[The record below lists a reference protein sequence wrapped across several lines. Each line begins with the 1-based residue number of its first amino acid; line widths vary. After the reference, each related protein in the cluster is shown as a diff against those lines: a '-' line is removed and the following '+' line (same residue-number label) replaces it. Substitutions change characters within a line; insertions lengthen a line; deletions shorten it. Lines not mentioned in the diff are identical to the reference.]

1 MEAGIVRGG
10 RTLLA
15 LLTAAA
21 LVASMLFLLAGTAE
35 AGHIDPTGTLE
46 SNCVEF
52 QAQNPQE
59 TGTKSPSAF
68 PNVDITVVSWDD
80 SDDPHSFQFT
90 ISGLE
95 SNQYVEIS
103 VKSGTDVVEDGPY
116 GNGSHSYESQDVQ
129 AISHIRLCVF
139 ESEEE
144 TTTSTEAETT
154 TSTIEDTT
162 TTTVA
167 ETTTTVAETTTTVEI
182 LETTLTS
189 APTTSS
195 TVEDEVLGK
204 EVLPFTGLESGE
216 LAIVASALA
225 LLGSLVLL
233 SARRTED

>member
-35 AGHIDPTGTLE
+35 ANHEPPDDIFEQEAGSNDAPYWVDYLEDVRGITDATCEKID
-46 SNCVEF
+46 
-52 QAQNPQE
+52 QAADEAFVMP
-59 TGTKSPSAF
+59 SPPSGQVWVLLDVKQATT
-68 PNVDITVVSWDD
+68 NYVYY
-80 SDDPHSFQFT
+80 DPVA
-90 ISGLE
+90 G
-95 SNQYVEIS
+95 
-103 VKSGTDVVEDGPY
+103 
-116 GNGSHSYESQDVQ
+116 HSYPSLGQQ
-129 AISHIRLCVF
+129 APGYSHLIVCYAPEPTTTTTSTTVP
-139 ESEEE
+139 EE
-144 TTTSTEAETT
+144 TTTVPE
-154 TSTIEDTT
+154 
-162 TTTVA
+162 
-167 ETTTTVAETTTTVEI
+167 ETTTTVGETTTTVEI

-204 EVLPFTGLESGE
+204 EVLPFTGLETGE

-233 SARRTED
+233 SARRAED

>member
-1 MEAGIVRGG
+1 
-10 RTLLA
+10 
-15 LLTAAA
+15 
-21 LVASMLFLLAGTAE
+21 MLFLLAGTAE
-35 AGHIDPTGTLE
+35 AGHIPATGPLAD
-46 SNCVEF
+46 NCVEF
-52 QAQNPQE
+52 QAGD
-59 TGTKSPSAF
+59 TGSESPNDY
-68 PNVDITVVSWDD
+68 PGVTITLDSWDD
-80 SDDPHSFQFT
+80 SQDPHTVDFT
-90 ISGLE
+90 ISGLSGTE
-95 SNQYVEIS
+95 FVDIS

-139 ESEEE
+139 EGEEE

-154 TSTIEDTT
+154 TSTTEDTT
-162 TTTVA
+162 TTTVEETTTVPE
-167 ETTTTVAETTTTVEI
+167 ETTTTVEETTTTVEI

-195 TVEDEVLGK
+195 TVADEVLGK

-233 SARRTED
+233 SARRAED

>member
-35 AGHIDPTGTLE
+35 ANHEPPDDIFEQEAGSNDAPYWVDYLEDVRGITDATCEKID
-46 SNCVEF
+46 
-52 QAQNPQE
+52 QAADEAFVMP
-59 TGTKSPSAF
+59 SPPSGQVWVLLDVKQATT
-68 PNVDITVVSWDD
+68 NYVYY
-80 SDDPHSFQFT
+80 DPVA
-90 ISGLE
+90 G
-95 SNQYVEIS
+95 
-103 VKSGTDVVEDGPY
+103 
-116 GNGSHSYESQDVQ
+116 HSYPSLGQQ
-129 AISHIRLCVF
+129 APGYSHIIVCYAPEPPPTTTSTTVP
-139 ESEEE
+139 EE
-144 TTTSTEAETT
+144 TTTVPEETT
-154 TSTIEDTT
+154 TLPE
-162 TTTVA
+162 
-167 ETTTTVAETTTTVEI
+167 ETTTTVGETTTTVEI

-204 EVLPFTGLESGE
+204 EVLPFTGLETGE

-233 SARRTED
+233 SARRAED